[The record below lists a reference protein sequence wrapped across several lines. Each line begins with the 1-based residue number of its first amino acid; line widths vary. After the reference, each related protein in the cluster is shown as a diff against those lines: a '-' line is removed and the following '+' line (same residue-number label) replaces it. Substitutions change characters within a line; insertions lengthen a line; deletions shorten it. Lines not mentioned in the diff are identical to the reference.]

1 MAGLVVG
8 LMVGLV
14 VVAAAEVA
22 AVVAAAVAAAG
33 DWGVGG
39 GVRWLP
45 TVHYV
50 DSSFSFFLMSLPVC
64 AVPLYCSGV
73 L

>member
-22 AVVAAAVAAAG
+22 AAVAAVVAAAG
-33 DWGVGG
+33 GWGVGG
-39 GVRWLP
+39 VRRLP
-45 TVHYV
+45 TVHDV

-64 AVPLYCSGV
+64 TVPLYCSGV

>member
-1 MAGLVVG
+1 M
-8 LMVGLV
+8 

-22 AVVAAAVAAAG
+22 AAVAAAG
-33 DWGVGG
+33 GWGVGGG

-45 TVHYV
+45 TVHDV